1 MGYKLIT
8 EGGPGRMKKR
18 RTAILIAM
26 VTTAVFI
33 IWGMCFDGWNICW
46 IVYIP
51 CGIAIAAVS
60 MIGKYTR
67 DKKEGNID

>member
-1 MGYKLIT
+1 MDKKLVSIIT
-8 EGGPGRMKKR
+8 C
-18 RTAILIAM
+18 LIAM